1 MNKEFERFKQ
11 WLSLNYSD
19 GLLDL
24 NPPAS
29 DDEIEELTTAL
40 GVELPSDFISV
51 LKIHNGQ
58 KGEAAWLFDSQEFLS
73 THRIIEEFYTWKNLL
88 DTELQGKISTPD
100 DGVKNDWWNINWIP
114 FTSDGCGDHYCFDLS
129 PNPRGIKG
137 QVITLWYELSEREI
151 VAGSFSQWFEEYVE
165 QLYRGELLYSEEY
178 NSIVYKD
185 ELE

>member
-1 MNKEFERFKQ
+1 MNKKFDKFKQ

-24 NPPAS
+24 NPPAT
-29 DDEIEELTTAL
+29 DAEIEELTRTL
-40 GVELPSDFISV
+40 GVELPNAFLCV

-73 THRIIEEFYTWKNLL
+73 THRIIEEFNTWKNLL
-88 DTELQGKISTPD
+88 DSELQGKISTPD
-100 DGVKNDWWNINWIP
+100 DDWWNINWIP
-114 FTSDGCGDHYCFDLS
+114 FTSDGCGDHYCLDLS
-129 PNPRGIKG
+129 PSPTGTKG

-151 VAGSFSQWFEEYVE
+151 VARSFSEWFEEYVE
-165 QLYRGELLYSEEY
+165 QLYSGELFYSEEY

>member
-1 MNKEFERFKQ
+1 MNKQFDKFKQ
-11 WLSLNYSD
+11 WLSINYSD

-29 DDEIEELTTAL
+29 DDEIKELTKTI
-40 GVELPSDFISV
+40 GVELPKDFLSV

-73 THRIIEEFYTWKNLL
+73 THRIIEEFNTWKNLL
-88 DTELQGKISTPD
+88 NTELQGKVSTPD

-114 FTSDGCGDHYCFDLS
+114 ITSDGCGDHYCLDLS
-129 PNPRGIKG
+129 PTSSGKKG
-137 QVITLWYELSEREI
+137 QIITLWYELAEREI
-151 VAGSFSQWFEEYVE
+151 VASSFTQWFEDYLE
-165 QLYRGELLYSEEY
+165 QLYSGELSYSQEH

-185 ELE
+185 EIE